1 MENEML
7 IGQAEYLEVGVHI
20 GTKVKTP
27 GMKRFIYKVREDGL
41 YLLDLATIDR
51 RIKLAAKM
59 LARYEPKEI
68 VLTASRI
75 YAITAA
81 TKFAEITGAKILT
94 GRVMPG
100 ILTNPNREDYM
111 EPELML
117 ISDNRNEKQALKEAN
132 KTNIP
137 VIALCDTDNWI
148 KFVDLIIPCNNKG
161 RRSLSLI
168 YFLLAREFMKEKGLI
183 KSNEEFNYKIS
194 DFEAKAEMK
203 AK

>member
-41 YLLDLATIDR
+41 YLLDLATIDK

-161 RRSLSLI
+161 RRSLSLSTSC
-168 YFLLAREFMKEKGLI
+168 LRE
-183 KSNEEFNYKIS
+183 SS
-194 DFEAKAEMK
+194 
-203 AK
+203 

>member
-1 MENEML
+1 ML

-41 YLLDLATIDR
+41 YLLDLATIDK

-168 YFLLAREFMKEKGLI
+168 YFLLAREFLKEKGLI